1 MLGGGEPGPTLAV
14 LTLATLA
21 KASLARLLRTSGLD
35 RAAPRTHL
43 VHCAAELHAALAGAE
58 EDGSVG
64 EAASGEAAAAAAE
77 GKELWFLKDAVHL
90 LASLQ
95 PRR

>member
-1 MLGGGEPGPTLAV
+1 M
-14 LTLATLA
+14 ATLA